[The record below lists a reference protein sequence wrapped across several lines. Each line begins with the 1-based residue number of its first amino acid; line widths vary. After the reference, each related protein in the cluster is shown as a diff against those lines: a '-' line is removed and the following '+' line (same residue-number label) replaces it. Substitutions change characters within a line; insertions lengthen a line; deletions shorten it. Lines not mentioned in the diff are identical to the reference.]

1 MKKLLTLS
9 FIAFIGSIIFLTS
22 CKQDLPSMSAK
33 FDGTQKNFIF
43 RQTTLG
49 DVPAI
54 GSGFII
60 IGTTGADLHDG
71 EYLTLLIR
79 GTEEKSYDLNVA
91 LSNSKFQCEA
101 IYRPG
106 GDGDTSKVYAG
117 KTGTITITKFD
128 EKHKKISGTFS
139 FTLVNKVLDT
149 DIITVSEGKFENLN
163 YAKIDATLPNT
174 DFEP

>member
-1 MKKLLTLS
+1 MKKLSLLT
-9 FIAFIGSIIFLTS
+9 FLAVLAMFFTITS

-33 FDGTQKNFIF
+33 FDGTQKTFVF

-49 DVPAI
+49 EVPAI

-60 IGTTGADLHDG
+60 TGTTGADLSDG

-79 GTEEKSYDLNVA
+79 GTDEKSYDLNVA

-117 KTGTITITKFD
+117 KTGTITITEFD
-128 EKHKKISGTFS
+128 EKHKRISGTFT
-139 FTLVNKVLDT
+139 FNLVNKVLDT
-149 DIITVSEGKFENLN
+149 DIISVTEGKFENLN
-163 YAKIDATLPNT
+163 YIKIDATLPTT